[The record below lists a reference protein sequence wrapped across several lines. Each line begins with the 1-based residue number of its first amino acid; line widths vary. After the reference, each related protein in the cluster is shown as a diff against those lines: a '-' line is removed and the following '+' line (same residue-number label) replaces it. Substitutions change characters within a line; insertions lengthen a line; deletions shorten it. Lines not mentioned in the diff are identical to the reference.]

1 MTIWQRIRQIVIG
14 LVLLPAGF
22 LLMMF
27 GGEVYP
33 LIIGLYSLALEIYGV
48 RKVWY
53 FFRMARYM
61 TGGRR
66 ILYRGILA
74 FDFGIFAGSLVRVPQ
89 IYILLYLTGT
99 MAFSGLVDILRAR
112 ESREIEG
119 PWKMK
124 TFQGATEIGVAV
136 LCVLFL
142 RSTDYVVD
150 IFAMGLIFSA
160 VMRIL
165 SAFRRTPVIMID

>member
-1 MTIWQRIRQIVIG
+1 MTIWQRLRQIIIG
-14 LVLLPAGF
+14 LVLFPVGI
-22 LLMMF
+22 LLMLF

-53 FFRMARYM
+53 FIRMARFM

-74 FDFGIFAGSLVRVPQ
+74 FDFGIFAGSLVWVPQ

-99 MAFSGLVDILRAR
+99 MAFSGLVDMLRAK
-112 ESREIEG
+112 ESKDIDG

-124 TFQGATEIGVAV
+124 MFQGATEIGVAV

-142 RSTDYVVD
+142 RTTDYVVD
-150 IFAMGLIFSA
+150 IFAVGLIFSA